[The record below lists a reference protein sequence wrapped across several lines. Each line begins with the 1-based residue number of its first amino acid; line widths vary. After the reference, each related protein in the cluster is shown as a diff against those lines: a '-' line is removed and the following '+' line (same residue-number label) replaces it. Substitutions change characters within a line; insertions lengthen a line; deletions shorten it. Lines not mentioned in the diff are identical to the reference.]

1 VAEKESAKMTCKG
14 FTGYMPIVGHIAENG
29 LVLGDEFREGNM
41 APAAR
46 NLEFIKHCIRQMP
59 TGKKITSLRSDSA
72 AYQAEIINYCE
83 NHGIDFAIGAD
94 LDSAVL
100 TAIKAIPEC
109 DWHPYQ
115 SGLIDVNYFFP

>member
-1 VAEKESAKMTCKG
+1 VAEKQSAKMTYKG

-59 TGKKITSLRSDSA
+59 TGKRLHPSDLIALPTRLRSSITVKTMA
-72 AYQAEIINYCE
+72 
-83 NHGIDFAIGAD
+83 
-94 LDSAVL
+94 L
-100 TAIKAIPEC
+100 TLP
-109 DWHPYQ
+109 
-115 SGLIDVNYFFP
+115 